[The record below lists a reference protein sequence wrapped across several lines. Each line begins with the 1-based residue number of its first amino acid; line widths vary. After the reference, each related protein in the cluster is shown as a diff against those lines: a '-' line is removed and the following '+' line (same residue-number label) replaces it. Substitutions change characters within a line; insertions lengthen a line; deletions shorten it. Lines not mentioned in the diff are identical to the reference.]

1 MAFESD
7 ADLAENETVRAMVEK
22 EIAKNNG
29 QLASFEQIK
38 KFVILPEDLSIEGG
52 ELTPTLKLKRKVID
66 KKYGSLIEALYA

>member
-1 MAFESD
+1 MIQS
-7 ADLAENETVRAMVEK
+7 
-22 EIAKNNG
+22 EIDKNNG

-66 KKYGSLIEALYA
+66 KKYGALIDALYK